1 MGYSIE
7 TFGGAN
13 VNSKAI
19 VPPIAIAIMT
29 FAALMIALLAMR
41 SVGEILAPILLALI
55 LAICMTPLLNWFVK
69 KGAPGWLALV
79 ITIGLVVI
87 LLLLLVW
94 MVGSSVQGF
103 FDGISAYDQRLEEIQ
118 RALGGAL
125 NDLGVNTEDLAAI
138 PELTQPAKILQLI
151 AGFVGGIVSGLSN
164 WGLILMVSV
173 FFLVEALSMPHKMAS
188 VAAREDDPR
197 VKWLFGL
204 VKSLREYMVINA
216 SVGALAAGINTLLL
230 WALGIE
236 FAILWGILSFFLS
249 FVPSVGFLISV
260 IPPALLAFIQFGTT
274 QMLIVIVAYV
284 VINFLVDN
292 VIKPRFIAHDLNI
305 SATVTFLSLII
316 WGWVLGPAGA
326 ILAVPMSIIV
336 QAILASREES
346 RWLAYLMG
354 TGQEPFRPEED
365 LVMDQDALEP
375 TT

>member
-1 MGYSIE
+1 M
-7 TFGGAN
+7 
-13 VNSKAI
+13 NSKATI
-19 VPPIAIAIMT
+19 PPMAIAVIT

-41 SVGEILAPILLALI
+41 SVSEILAPILLAMI
-55 LAICMTPLLNWFVK
+55 LAICMTPLLGWLEK

-87 LLLLLVW
+87 FLVLLVW
-94 MVGSSVQGF
+94 LVGSSVQNF
-103 FDGISAYDQRLEEIQ
+103 ADSISSYQQRFSEIERDLENV
-118 RALGGAL
+118 LGK
-125 NDLGVNTEDLAAI
+125 LGVNREDLASI

-151 AGFVGGIVSGLSN
+151 AGFVGGMVSGLSN

-173 FFLVEALSMPHKMAS
+173 FFLLEALSMPGKMAS
-188 VAAREDDPR
+188 VVAQEDDPR
-197 VKWLFGL
+197 VKWLFDL

-216 SVGALAAGINTLLL
+216 AVGALAAGINTVLL
-230 WALGIE
+230 WAMGIE
-236 FAILWGILSFFLS
+236 FAVLWGILSFFLS
-249 FVPSVGFLISV
+249 FVPNVGFLISV

-292 VIKPRFIAHDLNI
+292 VIKPRFIAEGLNI
-305 SATVTFLSLII
+305 SVTVTFLSLII

-326 ILAVPMSIIV
+326 ILAVPMSIIL
-336 QAILASREES
+336 QAILASRDET
-346 RWLAYLMG
+346 RWLAYIMG

-365 LVMDQDALEP
+365 LGMDQDVLEP